1 MKKKII
7 GILLA
12 VTLTVSQAG
21 IVVYAEDVT
30 WEDEFTQMDEADES
44 ETPEADVAWDGE
56 SEISETEDD
65 EEQVEVTEEDT
76 EAVVEET
83 NTETE
88 ESPVSEES
96 LFSDGVGE
104 LFSSGDTIV
113 YDADEMEPFKS
124 RTLKEVA
131 DEYAKARYAGATYS
145 NSDSSTWYQEPCSTS
160 APYAAGV
167 LTQDTHTAM
176 TAMTNFYRWLSG
188 LNSLKNSSTHSDSL
202 QVQALVRNFEFS
214 HWVSDSSKPADMS
227 DEMWN
232 AGAPCRHNI
241 LARGYTPQGA
251 ITGWMNEGYSLRSQ
265 SWDTTGHR
273 YALIEASLSDVQYG
287 FSGGIAIGADV
298 ASGNTSDLPFSA
310 FPAPGYMPSRLVSPS
325 SSAWSVRINKNTL
338 KIADSTKVTAVIT
351 NLNTGNSYECT
362 KENGK
367 LRVSGVEIDMVQPSD
382 YSGSRYTDSYRVQIT
397 GLQDAATGSEAQI
410 SYTTRFADITEEM
423 PSYVTSVTADA
434 REYVIYKTMDNIES
448 IKKVAAIL
456 PKQVWATAESGKKI
470 RVSVKGE
477 WEINEADKC
486 FVNSAD
492 PSGLPENITDKNH
505 LLDEVKVPY
514 KISDDY
520 YDSYNTLYIS
530 PQKVKEGENIELGVY
545 RTNISTD
552 TSQIY
557 KLTAKEDGTYSAVKK
572 YDSSE
577 SPEFDKEASD
587 ASVYS
592 ATHIYKKS
600 GVTLDDAGEYISVY
614 YSSSSQ
620 SRIYVCRATKTL
632 EVEHTHTWDEGKITK
647 EATCTQKGEKTYTCN
662 ACGATKT
669 EEIPLSEHKEV
680 KDAAVESTCTKAGKT
695 EGSHCSVC
703 GKIFKEQKETPLKD
717 HTWDEGKITK
727 EATCTQKG
735 EKTYTCNACG
745 ATKTEEIPLSEH
757 KEVKDAAVEST
768 CTKAGKTE
776 GSHCSVCGKIFKE
789 QKETPLKDHTWDE
802 GKITKAS
809 TCTKKGTKTFTCTVC
824 GKTRNQEVS
833 VVAHKFTTW
842 KTTTAAT
849 ALAPAK
855 QTHKCSTCGKTE
867 TRNYGNK
874 LKPSIKVN
882 ISSILLKTSQKTT
895 LLRVSGLAKGD
906 SIVSWKS
913 SNTNIAKVYG
923 RSNGTCTIQ
932 AGTRSGKAI
941 ITIALRSGLKKN
953 ITVTVQKTTV
963 KTTKITGVA
972 TSLKLKRNQ
981 KATLKPVLQPLT
993 SGEKITYKSSNTKIA
1008 IVNSKGQ
1015 ITARSKGTATITVT
1029 SGRKSVRCKVI
1040 VN

>member
-1 MKKKII
+1 M
-7 GILLA
+7 
-12 VTLTVSQAG
+12 
-21 IVVYAEDVT
+21 
-30 WEDEFTQMDEADES
+30 
-44 ETPEADVAWDGE
+44 
-56 SEISETEDD
+56 
-65 EEQVEVTEEDT
+65 
-76 EAVVEET
+76 
-83 NTETE
+83 
-88 ESPVSEES
+88 
-96 LFSDGVGE
+96 
-104 LFSSGDTIV
+104 
-113 YDADEMEPFKS
+113 
-124 RTLKEVA
+124 
-131 DEYAKARYAGATYS
+131 
-145 NSDSSTWYQEPCSTS
+145 
-160 APYAAGV
+160 
-167 LTQDTHTAM
+167 
-176 TAMTNFYRWLSG
+176 
-188 LNSLKNSSTHSDSL
+188 
-202 QVQALVRNFEFS
+202 QALVRNFEFS

-287 FSGGIAIGADV
+287 FSGGIAIGAGV

-647 EATCTQKGEKTYTCN
+647 
-662 ACGATKT
+662 
-669 EEIPLSEHKEV
+669 
-680 KDAAVESTCTKAGKT
+680 
-695 EGSHCSVC
+695 
-703 GKIFKEQKETPLKD
+703 
-717 HTWDEGKITK
+717 
-727 EATCTQKG
+727 
-735 EKTYTCNACG
+735 
-745 ATKTEEIPLSEH
+745 
-757 KEVKDAAVEST
+757 
-768 CTKAGKTE
+768 
-776 GSHCSVCGKIFKE
+776 
-789 QKETPLKDHTWDE
+789 
-802 GKITKAS
+802 AS

-833 VVAHKFTTW
+833 VVAHKFTAW

-849 ALAPAK
+849 ALASAK

-882 ISSILLKTSQKTT
+882 ISSILLKTRQKTT

>member
-76 EAVVEET
+76 EAGVEET

-88 ESPVSEES
+88 ESPVSEEES
-96 LFSDGVGE
+96 LFSDGVEE

-241 LARGYTPQGA
+241 LARGCTPQGA

-287 FSGGIAIGADV
+287 FSGGIAIGAGV

-520 YDSYNTLYIS
+520 YDSYNTLYIF

-647 EATCTQKGEKTYTCN
+647 
-662 ACGATKT
+662 
-669 EEIPLSEHKEV
+669 
-680 KDAAVESTCTKAGKT
+680 
-695 EGSHCSVC
+695 
-703 GKIFKEQKETPLKD
+703 
-717 HTWDEGKITK
+717 
-727 EATCTQKG
+727 
-735 EKTYTCNACG
+735 
-745 ATKTEEIPLSEH
+745 
-757 KEVKDAAVEST
+757 
-768 CTKAGKTE
+768 
-776 GSHCSVCGKIFKE
+776 
-789 QKETPLKDHTWDE
+789 
-802 GKITKAS
+802 AS

-882 ISSILLKTSQKTT
+882 ISSILLKTRQKTT

-932 AGTRSGKAI
+932 AGTRSGKAV

>member
-88 ESPVSEES
+88 ESPVSEEES

-647 EATCTQKGEKTYTCN
+647 
-662 ACGATKT
+662 
-669 EEIPLSEHKEV
+669 
-680 KDAAVESTCTKAGKT
+680 
-695 EGSHCSVC
+695 
-703 GKIFKEQKETPLKD
+703 
-717 HTWDEGKITK
+717 
-727 EATCTQKG
+727 
-735 EKTYTCNACG
+735 
-745 ATKTEEIPLSEH
+745 
-757 KEVKDAAVEST
+757 
-768 CTKAGKTE
+768 
-776 GSHCSVCGKIFKE
+776 
-789 QKETPLKDHTWDE
+789 
-802 GKITKAS
+802 AS

-849 ALAPAK
+849 ALASAK

-932 AGTRSGKAI
+932 AGTRSGKTI

>member
-76 EAVVEET
+76 EAGVEET

-88 ESPVSEES
+88 ESPVSEEES

-287 FSGGIAIGADV
+287 FSGGIAIGAGV

-382 YSGSRYTDSYRVQIT
+382 YSGSRYIDSYRVQIT

-647 EATCTQKGEKTYTCN
+647 
-662 ACGATKT
+662 
-669 EEIPLSEHKEV
+669 
-680 KDAAVESTCTKAGKT
+680 
-695 EGSHCSVC
+695 
-703 GKIFKEQKETPLKD
+703 
-717 HTWDEGKITK
+717 
-727 EATCTQKG
+727 
-735 EKTYTCNACG
+735 
-745 ATKTEEIPLSEH
+745 
-757 KEVKDAAVEST
+757 
-768 CTKAGKTE
+768 
-776 GSHCSVCGKIFKE
+776 
-789 QKETPLKDHTWDE
+789 
-802 GKITKAS
+802 AS

-849 ALAPAK
+849 ALASAK

-932 AGTRSGKAI
+932 AGTRSGKAV

>member
-44 ETPEADVAWDGE
+44 ETPEADVTWDGE

-76 EAVVEET
+76 EAGEEET

-88 ESPVSEES
+88 ESPVSEEES

-131 DEYAKARYAGATYS
+131 DEYAKTRYAGATYS

-167 LTQDTHTAM
+167 LTQDTHTTM

-382 YSGSRYTDSYRVQIT
+382 YSGSRYTDSYQVQIT

-647 EATCTQKGEKTYTCN
+647 EATCT
-662 ACGATKT
+662 
-669 EEIPLSEHKEV
+669 
-680 KDAAVESTCTKAGKT
+680 
-695 EGSHCSVC
+695 
-703 GKIFKEQKETPLKD
+703 
-717 HTWDEGKITK
+717 
-727 EATCTQKG
+727 
-735 EKTYTCNACG
+735 
-745 ATKTEEIPLSEH
+745 
-757 KEVKDAAVEST
+757 
-768 CTKAGKTE
+768 
-776 GSHCSVCGKIFKE
+776 
-789 QKETPLKDHTWDE
+789 
-802 GKITKAS
+802 
-809 TCTKKGTKTFTCTVC
+809 KKGTKTFTCTVC

-849 ALAPAK
+849 ALASAK

-895 LLRVSGLAKGD
+895 LLRVSGLVKGD

>member
-76 EAVVEET
+76 EAGVEET

-88 ESPVSEES
+88 ESPVSEEES

-131 DEYAKARYAGATYS
+131 DEYAKARYAGVTYS

-287 FSGGIAIGADV
+287 FSGGIAIGAGV

-647 EATCTQKGEKTYTCN
+647 
-662 ACGATKT
+662 
-669 EEIPLSEHKEV
+669 
-680 KDAAVESTCTKAGKT
+680 
-695 EGSHCSVC
+695 
-703 GKIFKEQKETPLKD
+703 
-717 HTWDEGKITK
+717 
-727 EATCTQKG
+727 
-735 EKTYTCNACG
+735 
-745 ATKTEEIPLSEH
+745 
-757 KEVKDAAVEST
+757 
-768 CTKAGKTE
+768 
-776 GSHCSVCGKIFKE
+776 
-789 QKETPLKDHTWDE
+789 
-802 GKITKAS
+802 AS

-833 VVAHKFTTW
+833 VVAHNFTTW

>member
-30 WEDEFTQMDEADES
+30 WDEADES
-44 ETPEADVAWDGE
+44 ETPEADVTWDGE

-76 EAVVEET
+76 EAGEEET

-88 ESPVSEES
+88 ESPVSEEES

-131 DEYAKARYAGATYS
+131 DEYAKTRYAGATYS

-167 LTQDTHTAM
+167 LTQDTHTTM

-456 PKQVWATAESGKKI
+456 PKQVLATAESGKKI

-647 EATCTQKGEKTYTCN
+647 
-662 ACGATKT
+662 
-669 EEIPLSEHKEV
+669 
-680 KDAAVESTCTKAGKT
+680 
-695 EGSHCSVC
+695 
-703 GKIFKEQKETPLKD
+703 
-717 HTWDEGKITK
+717 
-727 EATCTQKG
+727 
-735 EKTYTCNACG
+735 
-745 ATKTEEIPLSEH
+745 
-757 KEVKDAAVEST
+757 
-768 CTKAGKTE
+768 
-776 GSHCSVCGKIFKE
+776 
-789 QKETPLKDHTWDE
+789 
-802 GKITKAS
+802 AS

-849 ALAPAK
+849 ALASAK

>member
-76 EAVVEET
+76 EAGVEET

-88 ESPVSEES
+88 ESPVSEEES

-287 FSGGIAIGADV
+287 FSGGIAIGAGV

-620 SRIYVCRATKTL
+620 SRIYICRATKTL
-632 EVEHTHTWDEGKITK
+632 EVEHT
-647 EATCTQKGEKTYTCN
+647 
-662 ACGATKT
+662 
-669 EEIPLSEHKEV
+669 
-680 KDAAVESTCTKAGKT
+680 
-695 EGSHCSVC
+695 
-703 GKIFKEQKETPLKD
+703 
-717 HTWDEGKITK
+717 
-727 EATCTQKG
+727 
-735 EKTYTCNACG
+735 
-745 ATKTEEIPLSEH
+745 
-757 KEVKDAAVEST
+757 
-768 CTKAGKTE
+768 
-776 GSHCSVCGKIFKE
+776 
-789 QKETPLKDHTWDE
+789 HTWDE

>member
-44 ETPEADVAWDGE
+44 ETPEADVTWDGE

-76 EAVVEET
+76 EAGEEET

-88 ESPVSEES
+88 ESPVSEEES

-632 EVEHTHTWDEGKITK
+632 EVEHTHTWDEGKIT
-647 EATCTQKGEKTYTCN
+647 T
-662 ACGATKT
+662 
-669 EEIPLSEHKEV
+669 
-680 KDAAVESTCTKAGKT
+680 
-695 EGSHCSVC
+695 
-703 GKIFKEQKETPLKD
+703 
-717 HTWDEGKITK
+717 
-727 EATCTQKG
+727 
-735 EKTYTCNACG
+735 
-745 ATKTEEIPLSEH
+745 
-757 KEVKDAAVEST
+757 
-768 CTKAGKTE
+768 
-776 GSHCSVCGKIFKE
+776 
-789 QKETPLKDHTWDE
+789 
-802 GKITKAS
+802 AS

-849 ALAPAK
+849 ALASAK

-932 AGTRSGKAI
+932 AGIRSGKAI

>member
-1 MKKKII
+1 
-7 GILLA
+7 
-12 VTLTVSQAG
+12 
-21 IVVYAEDVT
+21 
-30 WEDEFTQMDEADES
+30 MDEADES

-88 ESPVSEES
+88 ESPVSEEES

-530 PQKVKEGENIELGVY
+530 PQKVKEGKNIELGVY

-647 EATCTQKGEKTYTCN
+647 
-662 ACGATKT
+662 
-669 EEIPLSEHKEV
+669 
-680 KDAAVESTCTKAGKT
+680 
-695 EGSHCSVC
+695 
-703 GKIFKEQKETPLKD
+703 
-717 HTWDEGKITK
+717 
-727 EATCTQKG
+727 
-735 EKTYTCNACG
+735 
-745 ATKTEEIPLSEH
+745 
-757 KEVKDAAVEST
+757 
-768 CTKAGKTE
+768 
-776 GSHCSVCGKIFKE
+776 
-789 QKETPLKDHTWDE
+789 
-802 GKITKAS
+802 AS

-855 QTHKCSTCGKTE
+855 QTHKCSICGKTE

-882 ISSILLKTSQKTT
+882 ISSILLKTRQKTT

>member
-76 EAVVEET
+76 EAGVEET

-88 ESPVSEES
+88 ESPVSEEES

-423 PSYVTSVTADA
+423 PSYVTSVTTDA

-632 EVEHTHTWDEGKITK
+632 EVEHT
-647 EATCTQKGEKTYTCN
+647 
-662 ACGATKT
+662 
-669 EEIPLSEHKEV
+669 
-680 KDAAVESTCTKAGKT
+680 
-695 EGSHCSVC
+695 
-703 GKIFKEQKETPLKD
+703 
-717 HTWDEGKITK
+717 
-727 EATCTQKG
+727 
-735 EKTYTCNACG
+735 
-745 ATKTEEIPLSEH
+745 
-757 KEVKDAAVEST
+757 
-768 CTKAGKTE
+768 
-776 GSHCSVCGKIFKE
+776 
-789 QKETPLKDHTWDE
+789 HTWDE

>member
-1 MKKKII
+1 MKKII

-44 ETPEADVAWDGE
+44 ETPEADVTWDGE

-76 EAVVEET
+76 EAGEEET
-83 NTETE
+83 TTETE
-88 ESPVSEES
+88 ESPVSEEES

-273 YALIEASLSDVQYG
+273 YALIETSLSDVQYG
-287 FSGGIAIGADV
+287 FSGGIAIGAGV

-397 GLQDAATGSEAQI
+397 GLQDAAAGSEAQI

-470 RVSVKGE
+470 RVSVKGK

-557 KLTAKEDGTYSAVKK
+557 KLTAKEDGTYSAVKR

-632 EVEHTHTWDEGKITK
+632 EVEHTHTWDEGKIT
-647 EATCTQKGEKTYTCN
+647 T
-662 ACGATKT
+662 
-669 EEIPLSEHKEV
+669 
-680 KDAAVESTCTKAGKT
+680 
-695 EGSHCSVC
+695 
-703 GKIFKEQKETPLKD
+703 
-717 HTWDEGKITK
+717 
-727 EATCTQKG
+727 
-735 EKTYTCNACG
+735 
-745 ATKTEEIPLSEH
+745 
-757 KEVKDAAVEST
+757 
-768 CTKAGKTE
+768 
-776 GSHCSVCGKIFKE
+776 
-789 QKETPLKDHTWDE
+789 
-802 GKITKAS
+802 AS

-833 VVAHKFTTW
+833 VVAHKFTAW

-849 ALAPAK
+849 ALASAK

>member
-83 NTETE
+83 NTKTE
-88 ESPVSEES
+88 ESPVSEEES

-647 EATCTQKGEKTYTCN
+647 
-662 ACGATKT
+662 
-669 EEIPLSEHKEV
+669 
-680 KDAAVESTCTKAGKT
+680 
-695 EGSHCSVC
+695 
-703 GKIFKEQKETPLKD
+703 
-717 HTWDEGKITK
+717 
-727 EATCTQKG
+727 
-735 EKTYTCNACG
+735 
-745 ATKTEEIPLSEH
+745 
-757 KEVKDAAVEST
+757 
-768 CTKAGKTE
+768 
-776 GSHCSVCGKIFKE
+776 
-789 QKETPLKDHTWDE
+789 
-802 GKITKAS
+802 AS

>member
-76 EAVVEET
+76 EAGVEET

-88 ESPVSEES
+88 ESPVSEEES

-287 FSGGIAIGADV
+287 FSGGIAIGAGV

-382 YSGSRYTDSYRVQIT
+382 YSGSRYIDSYRVQIT

-632 EVEHTHTWDEGKITK
+632 EVEHTHTWDEGKIT
-647 EATCTQKGEKTYTCN
+647 T
-662 ACGATKT
+662 
-669 EEIPLSEHKEV
+669 
-680 KDAAVESTCTKAGKT
+680 
-695 EGSHCSVC
+695 
-703 GKIFKEQKETPLKD
+703 
-717 HTWDEGKITK
+717 
-727 EATCTQKG
+727 
-735 EKTYTCNACG
+735 
-745 ATKTEEIPLSEH
+745 
-757 KEVKDAAVEST
+757 
-768 CTKAGKTE
+768 
-776 GSHCSVCGKIFKE
+776 
-789 QKETPLKDHTWDE
+789 
-802 GKITKAS
+802 AS

-932 AGTRSGKAI
+932 AGTRSGKAV

>member
-76 EAVVEET
+76 EAGVEET

-88 ESPVSEES
+88 ESPVSEEES

-287 FSGGIAIGADV
+287 FSGGIAIGAGV

-632 EVEHTHTWDEGKITK
+632 GVEHT
-647 EATCTQKGEKTYTCN
+647 
-662 ACGATKT
+662 
-669 EEIPLSEHKEV
+669 
-680 KDAAVESTCTKAGKT
+680 
-695 EGSHCSVC
+695 
-703 GKIFKEQKETPLKD
+703 
-717 HTWDEGKITK
+717 
-727 EATCTQKG
+727 
-735 EKTYTCNACG
+735 
-745 ATKTEEIPLSEH
+745 
-757 KEVKDAAVEST
+757 
-768 CTKAGKTE
+768 
-776 GSHCSVCGKIFKE
+776 
-789 QKETPLKDHTWDE
+789 HTWDE

>member
-76 EAVVEET
+76 EAGVEET

-88 ESPVSEES
+88 ESPVSEEES

-287 FSGGIAIGADV
+287 FSGGIAIGAGV

-572 YDSSE
+572 YESSE

-647 EATCTQKGEKTYTCN
+647 
-662 ACGATKT
+662 
-669 EEIPLSEHKEV
+669 
-680 KDAAVESTCTKAGKT
+680 
-695 EGSHCSVC
+695 
-703 GKIFKEQKETPLKD
+703 
-717 HTWDEGKITK
+717 
-727 EATCTQKG
+727 
-735 EKTYTCNACG
+735 
-745 ATKTEEIPLSEH
+745 
-757 KEVKDAAVEST
+757 
-768 CTKAGKTE
+768 
-776 GSHCSVCGKIFKE
+776 
-789 QKETPLKDHTWDE
+789 
-802 GKITKAS
+802 AS

-849 ALAPAK
+849 ALASAK

-882 ISSILLKTSQKTT
+882 ISSILLKTRQKTT

>member
-12 VTLTVSQAG
+12 ATMTVSQAE
-21 IVVYAEDVT
+21 IAVYAEDIT
-30 WEDEFTQMDEADES
+30 WEDEFAQVDEADEPADS
-44 ETPEADVAWDGE
+44 EADVIWDGE
-56 SEISETEDD
+56 SETENN

-76 EAVVEET
+76 EAGEEET

-88 ESPVSEES
+88 ESPVSEEES

-647 EATCTQKGEKTYTCN
+647 EATCT
-662 ACGATKT
+662 
-669 EEIPLSEHKEV
+669 
-680 KDAAVESTCTKAGKT
+680 
-695 EGSHCSVC
+695 
-703 GKIFKEQKETPLKD
+703 
-717 HTWDEGKITK
+717 
-727 EATCTQKG
+727 
-735 EKTYTCNACG
+735 
-745 ATKTEEIPLSEH
+745 
-757 KEVKDAAVEST
+757 
-768 CTKAGKTE
+768 
-776 GSHCSVCGKIFKE
+776 
-789 QKETPLKDHTWDE
+789 
-802 GKITKAS
+802 
-809 TCTKKGTKTFTCTVC
+809 KKGTKTFTCTVC

-849 ALAPAK
+849 VLAPAK
-855 QTHKCSTCGKTE
+855 QTHKCSICGKTE

-882 ISSILLKTSQKTT
+882 ISSILLKTRQKTT

>member
-44 ETPEADVAWDGE
+44 ETPEADVTWDGE

-76 EAVVEET
+76 EAGEEET

-88 ESPVSEES
+88 ESPVSEEES

-287 FSGGIAIGADV
+287 FSGGIAIGAGV

-647 EATCTQKGEKTYTCN
+647 
-662 ACGATKT
+662 
-669 EEIPLSEHKEV
+669 
-680 KDAAVESTCTKAGKT
+680 
-695 EGSHCSVC
+695 
-703 GKIFKEQKETPLKD
+703 
-717 HTWDEGKITK
+717 
-727 EATCTQKG
+727 
-735 EKTYTCNACG
+735 
-745 ATKTEEIPLSEH
+745 
-757 KEVKDAAVEST
+757 
-768 CTKAGKTE
+768 
-776 GSHCSVCGKIFKE
+776 
-789 QKETPLKDHTWDE
+789 
-802 GKITKAS
+802 AS

-849 ALAPAK
+849 ALASAK

-895 LLRVSGLAKGD
+895 FLRVSGLAKGD

-913 SNTNIAKVYG
+913 SNANIAKVYG

>member
-76 EAVVEET
+76 EAGVEET

-88 ESPVSEES
+88 ESHVSEEES

-188 LNSLKNSSTHSDSL
+188 MNSLKNSSTHSDYL

-251 ITGWMNEGYSLRSQ
+251 ITGWMNEGYYLRSQ

-647 EATCTQKGEKTYTCN
+647 EATCT
-662 ACGATKT
+662 
-669 EEIPLSEHKEV
+669 
-680 KDAAVESTCTKAGKT
+680 
-695 EGSHCSVC
+695 
-703 GKIFKEQKETPLKD
+703 
-717 HTWDEGKITK
+717 
-727 EATCTQKG
+727 
-735 EKTYTCNACG
+735 
-745 ATKTEEIPLSEH
+745 
-757 KEVKDAAVEST
+757 
-768 CTKAGKTE
+768 
-776 GSHCSVCGKIFKE
+776 
-789 QKETPLKDHTWDE
+789 
-802 GKITKAS
+802 
-809 TCTKKGTKTFTCTVC
+809 KKGTKTFTCTVC

-849 ALAPAK
+849 ALASAK

>member
-44 ETPEADVAWDGE
+44 ETPEADVTWDGE

-76 EAVVEET
+76 EAGEEET

-88 ESPVSEES
+88 ESPVSEEES

-131 DEYAKARYAGATYS
+131 DEYAKTRYAGATYS

-167 LTQDTHTAM
+167 LTQDTHTTM

-647 EATCTQKGEKTYTCN
+647 
-662 ACGATKT
+662 
-669 EEIPLSEHKEV
+669 
-680 KDAAVESTCTKAGKT
+680 
-695 EGSHCSVC
+695 
-703 GKIFKEQKETPLKD
+703 
-717 HTWDEGKITK
+717 
-727 EATCTQKG
+727 
-735 EKTYTCNACG
+735 
-745 ATKTEEIPLSEH
+745 
-757 KEVKDAAVEST
+757 
-768 CTKAGKTE
+768 
-776 GSHCSVCGKIFKE
+776 
-789 QKETPLKDHTWDE
+789 
-802 GKITKAS
+802 AS

-849 ALAPAK
+849 ALASAK

-981 KATLKPVLQPLT
+981 KATLKSVLQPLT

>member
-76 EAVVEET
+76 EAGVEET

-88 ESPVSEES
+88 ESPVSEEES

-188 LNSLKNSSTHSDSL
+188 LNSLKNSSTHSDSF

-287 FSGGIAIGADV
+287 FSGGIAIGAGV

-382 YSGSRYTDSYRVQIT
+382 YSGSRYIDSYRVQIT

-632 EVEHTHTWDEGKITK
+632 EVEHTHTWDEGKIT
-647 EATCTQKGEKTYTCN
+647 T
-662 ACGATKT
+662 
-669 EEIPLSEHKEV
+669 
-680 KDAAVESTCTKAGKT
+680 
-695 EGSHCSVC
+695 
-703 GKIFKEQKETPLKD
+703 
-717 HTWDEGKITK
+717 
-727 EATCTQKG
+727 
-735 EKTYTCNACG
+735 
-745 ATKTEEIPLSEH
+745 
-757 KEVKDAAVEST
+757 
-768 CTKAGKTE
+768 
-776 GSHCSVCGKIFKE
+776 
-789 QKETPLKDHTWDE
+789 
-802 GKITKAS
+802 AS

-932 AGTRSGKAI
+932 AGTRSGKAV

>member
-76 EAVVEET
+76 EAGVEET

-88 ESPVSEES
+88 ESPVSEEES

-287 FSGGIAIGADV
+287 FSGGIAIGAGV

-647 EATCTQKGEKTYTCN
+647 
-662 ACGATKT
+662 
-669 EEIPLSEHKEV
+669 
-680 KDAAVESTCTKAGKT
+680 
-695 EGSHCSVC
+695 
-703 GKIFKEQKETPLKD
+703 
-717 HTWDEGKITK
+717 
-727 EATCTQKG
+727 
-735 EKTYTCNACG
+735 
-745 ATKTEEIPLSEH
+745 
-757 KEVKDAAVEST
+757 
-768 CTKAGKTE
+768 
-776 GSHCSVCGKIFKE
+776 
-789 QKETPLKDHTWDE
+789 
-802 GKITKAS
+802 AS

-849 ALAPAK
+849 ALASAK

-882 ISSILLKTSQKTT
+882 ISSILLKTRQKTT

-913 SNTNIAKVYG
+913 SNTNIAKVYR

-1015 ITARSKGTATITVT
+1015 ITARSKGIATITVT

>member
-76 EAVVEET
+76 EAGVEET

-88 ESPVSEES
+88 ESPVSEEES

-113 YDADEMEPFKS
+113 YNADEMEPFKS

-287 FSGGIAIGADV
+287 FSGGIAIGAGV

-557 KLTAKEDGTYSAVKK
+557 KLTAKEDGTYSAVKR

-632 EVEHTHTWDEGKITK
+632 EVEHTHTWDEGKIT
-647 EATCTQKGEKTYTCN
+647 T
-662 ACGATKT
+662 
-669 EEIPLSEHKEV
+669 
-680 KDAAVESTCTKAGKT
+680 
-695 EGSHCSVC
+695 
-703 GKIFKEQKETPLKD
+703 
-717 HTWDEGKITK
+717 
-727 EATCTQKG
+727 
-735 EKTYTCNACG
+735 
-745 ATKTEEIPLSEH
+745 
-757 KEVKDAAVEST
+757 
-768 CTKAGKTE
+768 
-776 GSHCSVCGKIFKE
+776 
-789 QKETPLKDHTWDE
+789 
-802 GKITKAS
+802 AS

-824 GKTRNQEVS
+824 GKTKNQEVS

-895 LLRVSGLAKGD
+895 LLRISGLAKGD

-932 AGTRSGKAI
+932 AGTRSGKTI

>member
-44 ETPEADVAWDGE
+44 ETPEADVTWDGE

-76 EAVVEET
+76 EAGEEET

-88 ESPVSEES
+88 ESPVSEEES

-647 EATCTQKGEKTYTCN
+647 
-662 ACGATKT
+662 
-669 EEIPLSEHKEV
+669 
-680 KDAAVESTCTKAGKT
+680 
-695 EGSHCSVC
+695 
-703 GKIFKEQKETPLKD
+703 
-717 HTWDEGKITK
+717 
-727 EATCTQKG
+727 
-735 EKTYTCNACG
+735 
-745 ATKTEEIPLSEH
+745 
-757 KEVKDAAVEST
+757 
-768 CTKAGKTE
+768 
-776 GSHCSVCGKIFKE
+776 
-789 QKETPLKDHTWDE
+789 
-802 GKITKAS
+802 AS

-824 GKTRNQEVS
+824 GKTKNQEVS

-882 ISSILLKTSQKTT
+882 ISSILLKTRQKTT

-913 SNTNIAKVYG
+913 SNTNIAKVYR

>member
-12 VTLTVSQAG
+12 ATMTVSQAE
-21 IVVYAEDVT
+21 IAVYAEDIT
-30 WEDEFTQMDEADES
+30 WEDEFAQVDEADEPADS
-44 ETPEADVAWDGE
+44 EADVIWDGE
-56 SEISETEDD
+56 SETENN

-76 EAVVEET
+76 EAGEEET

-88 ESPVSEES
+88 ESPVSEEES

-124 RTLKEVA
+124 RALKEVA

-647 EATCTQKGEKTYTCN
+647 EATCTRKGEKTYTCS

-703 GKIFKEQKETPLKD
+703 GKILKEQKETPLKD
-717 HTWDEGKITK
+717 HTWDEGKIT
-727 EATCTQKG
+727 T
-735 EKTYTCNACG
+735 
-745 ATKTEEIPLSEH
+745 
-757 KEVKDAAVEST
+757 
-768 CTKAGKTE
+768 
-776 GSHCSVCGKIFKE
+776 
-789 QKETPLKDHTWDE
+789 
-802 GKITKAS
+802 AS
-809 TCTKKGTKTFTCTVC
+809 TCTKKGTKTFTCMVC

-849 ALAPAK
+849 ALASAK

-963 KTTKITGVA
+963 KTTKITGVP
-972 TSLKLKRNQ
+972 TKLSLKKNQ
-981 KATLKPVLQPLT
+981 SSTLRPALYPIT
-993 SGEKITYKSSNTKIA
+993 SGEKVTYQSSNTKIA
-1008 IVNSKGQ
+1008 TVNSKGQ
-1015 ITARSKGTATITVT
+1015 IKAKNRGTAIITVK
-1029 SGRKSVRCKVI
+1029 SGRKAVKCKVT
-1040 VN
+1040 VK

>member
-44 ETPEADVAWDGE
+44 ETPEADVTWDGE

-76 EAVVEET
+76 EAGEEET

-88 ESPVSEES
+88 ESPVSEEES

-287 FSGGIAIGADV
+287 FSGGIAIGAGV

-530 PQKVKEGENIELGVY
+530 PQKVKEGKNIELGVY

-632 EVEHTHTWDEGKITK
+632 EVEHT
-647 EATCTQKGEKTYTCN
+647 
-662 ACGATKT
+662 
-669 EEIPLSEHKEV
+669 
-680 KDAAVESTCTKAGKT
+680 
-695 EGSHCSVC
+695 
-703 GKIFKEQKETPLKD
+703 
-717 HTWDEGKITK
+717 
-727 EATCTQKG
+727 
-735 EKTYTCNACG
+735 
-745 ATKTEEIPLSEH
+745 
-757 KEVKDAAVEST
+757 
-768 CTKAGKTE
+768 
-776 GSHCSVCGKIFKE
+776 
-789 QKETPLKDHTWDE
+789 HTWDE

>member
-44 ETPEADVAWDGE
+44 ETPEADVTWDGE

-76 EAVVEET
+76 EAGEEET

-88 ESPVSEES
+88 ESPVSEEES

-577 SPEFDKEASD
+577 SPEFDKKASD

-632 EVEHTHTWDEGKITK
+632 EVEHT
-647 EATCTQKGEKTYTCN
+647 
-662 ACGATKT
+662 
-669 EEIPLSEHKEV
+669 
-680 KDAAVESTCTKAGKT
+680 
-695 EGSHCSVC
+695 
-703 GKIFKEQKETPLKD
+703 
-717 HTWDEGKITK
+717 
-727 EATCTQKG
+727 
-735 EKTYTCNACG
+735 
-745 ATKTEEIPLSEH
+745 
-757 KEVKDAAVEST
+757 
-768 CTKAGKTE
+768 
-776 GSHCSVCGKIFKE
+776 
-789 QKETPLKDHTWDE
+789 HTWDE

>member
-44 ETPEADVAWDGE
+44 ETPEADVTWDGE

-76 EAVVEET
+76 EAGEEET

-88 ESPVSEES
+88 ESPVSEEES

-351 NLNTGNSYECT
+351 NLNTGNFYECT

-647 EATCTQKGEKTYTCN
+647 
-662 ACGATKT
+662 
-669 EEIPLSEHKEV
+669 
-680 KDAAVESTCTKAGKT
+680 
-695 EGSHCSVC
+695 
-703 GKIFKEQKETPLKD
+703 
-717 HTWDEGKITK
+717 
-727 EATCTQKG
+727 
-735 EKTYTCNACG
+735 
-745 ATKTEEIPLSEH
+745 
-757 KEVKDAAVEST
+757 
-768 CTKAGKTE
+768 
-776 GSHCSVCGKIFKE
+776 
-789 QKETPLKDHTWDE
+789 
-802 GKITKAS
+802 AS
-809 TCTKKGTKTFTCTVC
+809 TCTKKGTKTVTCTVC

-849 ALAPAK
+849 ALASAK

-963 KTTKITGVA
+963 KTTKSTGVA

>member
-1 MKKKII
+1 
-7 GILLA
+7 
-12 VTLTVSQAG
+12 
-21 IVVYAEDVT
+21 
-30 WEDEFTQMDEADES
+30 
-44 ETPEADVAWDGE
+44 
-56 SEISETEDD
+56 
-65 EEQVEVTEEDT
+65 
-76 EAVVEET
+76 
-83 NTETE
+83 
-88 ESPVSEES
+88 
-96 LFSDGVGE
+96 
-104 LFSSGDTIV
+104 
-113 YDADEMEPFKS
+113 MEPFKS

-632 EVEHTHTWDEGKITK
+632 EVEHTHTWDEGKIT
-647 EATCTQKGEKTYTCN
+647 T
-662 ACGATKT
+662 
-669 EEIPLSEHKEV
+669 
-680 KDAAVESTCTKAGKT
+680 
-695 EGSHCSVC
+695 
-703 GKIFKEQKETPLKD
+703 
-717 HTWDEGKITK
+717 
-727 EATCTQKG
+727 
-735 EKTYTCNACG
+735 
-745 ATKTEEIPLSEH
+745 
-757 KEVKDAAVEST
+757 
-768 CTKAGKTE
+768 
-776 GSHCSVCGKIFKE
+776 
-789 QKETPLKDHTWDE
+789 
-802 GKITKAS
+802 AS

>member
-44 ETPEADVAWDGE
+44 ETPEADVTWDGE

-76 EAVVEET
+76 EAGEEET

-88 ESPVSEES
+88 ESPVSEEES

-131 DEYAKARYAGATYS
+131 DEYAKTRYAGATYS

-167 LTQDTHTAM
+167 LTQDTHTTM

-647 EATCTQKGEKTYTCN
+647 
-662 ACGATKT
+662 
-669 EEIPLSEHKEV
+669 
-680 KDAAVESTCTKAGKT
+680 
-695 EGSHCSVC
+695 
-703 GKIFKEQKETPLKD
+703 
-717 HTWDEGKITK
+717 
-727 EATCTQKG
+727 
-735 EKTYTCNACG
+735 
-745 ATKTEEIPLSEH
+745 
-757 KEVKDAAVEST
+757 
-768 CTKAGKTE
+768 
-776 GSHCSVCGKIFKE
+776 
-789 QKETPLKDHTWDE
+789 
-802 GKITKAS
+802 AS

-882 ISSILLKTSQKTT
+882 ISSILLKTRQKTT

-913 SNTNIAKVYG
+913 SNTNIAKVYR

>member
-44 ETPEADVAWDGE
+44 ETPEADVTWDGE

-76 EAVVEET
+76 EAGEEET

-88 ESPVSEES
+88 ESPVSEEES

-620 SRIYVCRATKTL
+620 SRIYICRATKTL
-632 EVEHTHTWDEGKITK
+632 EVEHTHTWDEGKIT
-647 EATCTQKGEKTYTCN
+647 T
-662 ACGATKT
+662 
-669 EEIPLSEHKEV
+669 
-680 KDAAVESTCTKAGKT
+680 
-695 EGSHCSVC
+695 
-703 GKIFKEQKETPLKD
+703 
-717 HTWDEGKITK
+717 
-727 EATCTQKG
+727 
-735 EKTYTCNACG
+735 
-745 ATKTEEIPLSEH
+745 
-757 KEVKDAAVEST
+757 
-768 CTKAGKTE
+768 
-776 GSHCSVCGKIFKE
+776 
-789 QKETPLKDHTWDE
+789 
-802 GKITKAS
+802 AS

-824 GKTRNQEVS
+824 GKTKNQEVS

-882 ISSILLKTSQKTT
+882 ISSILLKTRQKTT

-913 SNTNIAKVYG
+913 SNTNIAKVYR

>member
-44 ETPEADVAWDGE
+44 ETPEADVTWDGE

-76 EAVVEET
+76 EAGEEET

-88 ESPVSEES
+88 ESPVSEEES

-188 LNSLKNSSTHSDSL
+188 LNLLKNSSTHSDSL

-632 EVEHTHTWDEGKITK
+632 EVEHTHTWDEGKIT
-647 EATCTQKGEKTYTCN
+647 T
-662 ACGATKT
+662 
-669 EEIPLSEHKEV
+669 
-680 KDAAVESTCTKAGKT
+680 
-695 EGSHCSVC
+695 
-703 GKIFKEQKETPLKD
+703 
-717 HTWDEGKITK
+717 
-727 EATCTQKG
+727 
-735 EKTYTCNACG
+735 
-745 ATKTEEIPLSEH
+745 
-757 KEVKDAAVEST
+757 
-768 CTKAGKTE
+768 
-776 GSHCSVCGKIFKE
+776 
-789 QKETPLKDHTWDE
+789 
-802 GKITKAS
+802 AS

-849 ALAPAK
+849 ALASAK
-855 QTHKCSTCGKTE
+855 QTHKCSICGKTE

-882 ISSILLKTSQKTT
+882 ISSILLKTRQKTT

>member
-44 ETPEADVAWDGE
+44 ETPEADVTWDGE

-76 EAVVEET
+76 EAGEEET

-88 ESPVSEES
+88 ESPVSEEES

-104 LFSSGDTIV
+104 LFYSGDTIV

-287 FSGGIAIGADV
+287 FSGGIAIGAGV

-338 KIADSTKVTAVIT
+338 KIADSTKVTAVLT

-410 SYTTRFADITEEM
+410 SYTTRFADITEKM

-647 EATCTQKGEKTYTCN
+647 
-662 ACGATKT
+662 
-669 EEIPLSEHKEV
+669 
-680 KDAAVESTCTKAGKT
+680 
-695 EGSHCSVC
+695 
-703 GKIFKEQKETPLKD
+703 
-717 HTWDEGKITK
+717 
-727 EATCTQKG
+727 
-735 EKTYTCNACG
+735 
-745 ATKTEEIPLSEH
+745 
-757 KEVKDAAVEST
+757 
-768 CTKAGKTE
+768 
-776 GSHCSVCGKIFKE
+776 
-789 QKETPLKDHTWDE
+789 
-802 GKITKAS
+802 AS

-855 QTHKCSTCGKTE
+855 QTHKCSICGKTE

-882 ISSILLKTSQKTT
+882 ISSILLKTRQKTT

-981 KATLKPVLQPLT
+981 KATFKPVLQPLT

>member
-76 EAVVEET
+76 EAGVEET

-88 ESPVSEES
+88 ESPVSEEES

-287 FSGGIAIGADV
+287 FSGGIAIGAGV

-620 SRIYVCRATKTL
+620 SRIYICRATKTL
-632 EVEHTHTWDEGKITK
+632 EVEHTHTWDEGKIT
-647 EATCTQKGEKTYTCN
+647 T
-662 ACGATKT
+662 
-669 EEIPLSEHKEV
+669 
-680 KDAAVESTCTKAGKT
+680 
-695 EGSHCSVC
+695 
-703 GKIFKEQKETPLKD
+703 
-717 HTWDEGKITK
+717 
-727 EATCTQKG
+727 
-735 EKTYTCNACG
+735 
-745 ATKTEEIPLSEH
+745 
-757 KEVKDAAVEST
+757 
-768 CTKAGKTE
+768 
-776 GSHCSVCGKIFKE
+776 
-789 QKETPLKDHTWDE
+789 
-802 GKITKAS
+802 AS

-882 ISSILLKTSQKTT
+882 ISSILLKTRQKTT

>member
-44 ETPEADVAWDGE
+44 ETPEADVTWDGE

-76 EAVVEET
+76 EAGEEET

-88 ESPVSEES
+88 ESPVSEEES

-167 LTQDTHTAM
+167 LTQDTHTTM

-620 SRIYVCRATKTL
+620 SRIYICRATKTL
-632 EVEHTHTWDEGKITK
+632 EVEHTHTWDEGKIT
-647 EATCTQKGEKTYTCN
+647 T
-662 ACGATKT
+662 
-669 EEIPLSEHKEV
+669 
-680 KDAAVESTCTKAGKT
+680 
-695 EGSHCSVC
+695 
-703 GKIFKEQKETPLKD
+703 
-717 HTWDEGKITK
+717 
-727 EATCTQKG
+727 
-735 EKTYTCNACG
+735 
-745 ATKTEEIPLSEH
+745 
-757 KEVKDAAVEST
+757 
-768 CTKAGKTE
+768 
-776 GSHCSVCGKIFKE
+776 
-789 QKETPLKDHTWDE
+789 
-802 GKITKAS
+802 AS

-824 GKTRNQEVS
+824 GKTKNQEVS

-882 ISSILLKTSQKTT
+882 ISSILLKTRQKTT

-913 SNTNIAKVYG
+913 SNTNIAKVYR

>member
-76 EAVVEET
+76 EAGVEET

-88 ESPVSEES
+88 ESPVSEEES

-131 DEYAKARYAGATYS
+131 DEYAKERYAGATYS

-287 FSGGIAIGADV
+287 FSGGIAIGAGV

-530 PQKVKEGENIELGVY
+530 PQKVKEGKNIELGVY

-632 EVEHTHTWDEGKITK
+632 EVEHTHTWDEGKIT
-647 EATCTQKGEKTYTCN
+647 T
-662 ACGATKT
+662 
-669 EEIPLSEHKEV
+669 
-680 KDAAVESTCTKAGKT
+680 
-695 EGSHCSVC
+695 
-703 GKIFKEQKETPLKD
+703 
-717 HTWDEGKITK
+717 
-727 EATCTQKG
+727 
-735 EKTYTCNACG
+735 
-745 ATKTEEIPLSEH
+745 
-757 KEVKDAAVEST
+757 
-768 CTKAGKTE
+768 
-776 GSHCSVCGKIFKE
+776 
-789 QKETPLKDHTWDE
+789 
-802 GKITKAS
+802 AS

-882 ISSILLKTSQKTT
+882 ISSILLKTRQKTT

>member
-1 MKKKII
+1 MKKII

-76 EAVVEET
+76 EAGVEET

-88 ESPVSEES
+88 ESPVSEEES

-287 FSGGIAIGADV
+287 FSGGIAIGAGV

-338 KIADSTKVTAVIT
+338 KIADFTKVTAVIT

-647 EATCTQKGEKTYTCN
+647 
-662 ACGATKT
+662 
-669 EEIPLSEHKEV
+669 
-680 KDAAVESTCTKAGKT
+680 
-695 EGSHCSVC
+695 
-703 GKIFKEQKETPLKD
+703 
-717 HTWDEGKITK
+717 
-727 EATCTQKG
+727 
-735 EKTYTCNACG
+735 
-745 ATKTEEIPLSEH
+745 
-757 KEVKDAAVEST
+757 
-768 CTKAGKTE
+768 
-776 GSHCSVCGKIFKE
+776 
-789 QKETPLKDHTWDE
+789 
-802 GKITKAS
+802 AS
-809 TCTKKGTKTFTCTVC
+809 TCTKKGIKTFTCTVC

-849 ALAPAK
+849 ALASAK

-941 ITIALRSGLKKN
+941 ITISLRSGLKKN

>member
-76 EAVVEET
+76 EAGVEET

-88 ESPVSEES
+88 ESPVSEEES

-287 FSGGIAIGADV
+287 FSGGIAIGAGV

-382 YSGSRYTDSYRVQIT
+382 YSGSRYIDSYRVQIT

-647 EATCTQKGEKTYTCN
+647 
-662 ACGATKT
+662 
-669 EEIPLSEHKEV
+669 
-680 KDAAVESTCTKAGKT
+680 
-695 EGSHCSVC
+695 
-703 GKIFKEQKETPLKD
+703 
-717 HTWDEGKITK
+717 
-727 EATCTQKG
+727 
-735 EKTYTCNACG
+735 
-745 ATKTEEIPLSEH
+745 
-757 KEVKDAAVEST
+757 
-768 CTKAGKTE
+768 
-776 GSHCSVCGKIFKE
+776 
-789 QKETPLKDHTWDE
+789 
-802 GKITKAS
+802 AS

-849 ALAPAK
+849 ALASAK

>member
-44 ETPEADVAWDGE
+44 ETPEADVTWDGE

-76 EAVVEET
+76 EAGEEET

-88 ESPVSEES
+88 ESPVSEEES

-131 DEYAKARYAGATYS
+131 DEYAKTRYAGATYS

-167 LTQDTHTAM
+167 LTQDTHTTM

-477 WEINEADKC
+477 WGINEADKC

-647 EATCTQKGEKTYTCN
+647 
-662 ACGATKT
+662 
-669 EEIPLSEHKEV
+669 
-680 KDAAVESTCTKAGKT
+680 
-695 EGSHCSVC
+695 
-703 GKIFKEQKETPLKD
+703 
-717 HTWDEGKITK
+717 
-727 EATCTQKG
+727 
-735 EKTYTCNACG
+735 
-745 ATKTEEIPLSEH
+745 
-757 KEVKDAAVEST
+757 
-768 CTKAGKTE
+768 
-776 GSHCSVCGKIFKE
+776 
-789 QKETPLKDHTWDE
+789 
-802 GKITKAS
+802 AS

-849 ALAPAK
+849 ALASAK

-882 ISSILLKTSQKTT
+882 ISSILLKTRQKTT

>member
-44 ETPEADVAWDGE
+44 ETPEADVTWDGE

-76 EAVVEET
+76 EAGEEET

-88 ESPVSEES
+88 ESPVSEEES

-287 FSGGIAIGADV
+287 FSGGIAIGAGV

-647 EATCTQKGEKTYTCN
+647 EATCTQKG
-662 ACGATKT
+662 
-669 EEIPLSEHKEV
+669 
-680 KDAAVESTCTKAGKT
+680 
-695 EGSHCSVC
+695 
-703 GKIFKEQKETPLKD
+703 
-717 HTWDEGKITK
+717 
-727 EATCTQKG
+727 
-735 EKTYTCNACG
+735 
-745 ATKTEEIPLSEH
+745 
-757 KEVKDAAVEST
+757 
-768 CTKAGKTE
+768 
-776 GSHCSVCGKIFKE
+776 
-789 QKETPLKDHTWDE
+789 
-802 GKITKAS
+802 
-809 TCTKKGTKTFTCTVC
+809 TKTFTCTVC